1 LVPKASK
8 RREWGKLPRLAASEG
23 PAGAGFWKK
32 EAKMKTLSILVCLTV
47 VLVLAGSA
55 TAVTRNWDGD
65 GSDGQWTTAANWS
78 DDTKPTGS
86 DDANIDGSTTAYTV
100 TLSGTEVVD
109 AVAVQN
115 ASTLTVATGATL
127 TVNGA
132 GAYGTFWVSGE
143 KAAAEI
149 NVQGTVILQDGN
161 EYGLFQHYDGVL
173 NISGLLRVGNTDY
186 APGYGNITENSTLG
200 DNYIYLTGGGKLVAY
215 GDTTISDP
223 SGRSLRT
230 AVTTGRIYQNGSVVG
245 TDDLVLT
252 DANGNPWVSGT
263 KYTAIVPEPATVA
276 ILGLGSLVLLRRRR
290 V

>member
-109 AVAVQN
+109 AVGVQN

-132 GAYGTFWVSGE
+132 GTYGTFWIS

-161 EYGLFQHYDGVL
+161 EYGLYQQYDGVL

-186 APGYGNITENSTLG
+186 APSAPGYGSITENSTLG

-215 GDTTISDP
+215 GDTMSSDP
-223 SGRSLRT
+223 SGSSLRT

-290 V
+290 